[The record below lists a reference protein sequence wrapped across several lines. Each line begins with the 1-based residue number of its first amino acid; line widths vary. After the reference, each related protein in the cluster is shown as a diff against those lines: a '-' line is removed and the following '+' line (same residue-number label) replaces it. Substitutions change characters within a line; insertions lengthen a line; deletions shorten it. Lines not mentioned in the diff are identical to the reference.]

1 MLLTIRKVE
10 FNINMCW
17 LTMFI
22 PAVCV
27 ENRFDSLTLTL
38 TLTLLNLHFA
48 ACTIKRKKG
57 K

>member
-38 TLTLLNLHFA
+38 TLLNLYFT